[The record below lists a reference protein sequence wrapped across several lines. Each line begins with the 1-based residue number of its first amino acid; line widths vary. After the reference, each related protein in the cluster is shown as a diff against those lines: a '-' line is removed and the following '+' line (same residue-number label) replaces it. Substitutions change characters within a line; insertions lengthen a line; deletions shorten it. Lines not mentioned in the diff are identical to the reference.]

1 MLKYDQAVGAMSP
14 RERQEARDWL
24 LQYNRD
30 DVEATR
36 VCVHGWRRRISHR
49 SSRLR
54 GTRAQPMSLDPRSD
68 NTVCHAVRLA
78 RLRIRGRVS
87 TAKPTYNVRRLR
99 HDRI

>member
-36 VCVHGWRRRISHR
+36 EM
-49 SSRLR
+49 
-54 GTRAQPMSLDPRSD
+54 RAWMAEADIPPVESLERHEGAADESGS
-68 NTVCHAVRLA
+68 AV
-78 RLRIRGRVS
+78 
-87 TAKPTYNVRRLR
+87 
-99 HDRI
+99 